1 MPRFAILRHDA
12 PSGVHYDLLLESGDV
27 LRTWSLP
34 EPPEA
39 APRQIATAL
48 PDHRL
53 LYLHYEG
60 EISGG
65 RGTVTRYDQGEY
77 EIHSEEPTRLVAELR
92 GGRLAGQ
99 IVLERIEPEGQ
110 WQFEVATP

>member
-1 MPRFAILRHDA
+1 MPRFAILCHDA
-12 PSGVHYDLLLESGDV
+12 PSGMHYDLLLESGDV

-34 EPPEA
+34 EPPDVA
-39 APRQIATAL
+39 GRQIATAL

-53 LYLHYEG
+53 LYLEYEG

-77 EIHSEEPTRLVAELR
+77 EIHSETPTRLVAELH
-92 GGRLAGQ
+92 GRRLVGQ
-99 IVLERIEPEGQ
+99 IALERMEPDGR
-110 WQFEVATP
+110 WQFDVAME